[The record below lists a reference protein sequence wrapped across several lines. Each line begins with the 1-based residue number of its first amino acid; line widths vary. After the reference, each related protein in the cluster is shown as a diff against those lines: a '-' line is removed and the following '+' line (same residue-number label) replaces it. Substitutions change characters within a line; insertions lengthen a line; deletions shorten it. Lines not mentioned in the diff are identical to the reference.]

1 MPKILITGALGMIGR
16 ALSETLLQKDGYAV
30 DGIDIKVFPDSMTGS
45 KLHFYRIDIRDNATI
60 TDLIINGNYDCIVHL
75 AAISRVVDGEKDK
88 PNCIQTNYVGTRNII
103 DAVAKYSPTT
113 HVIFASSREVY
124 GEQKSLPV
132 SEDAELLPINVY
144 GFYKLLAEQYI
155 RATISNYTILRL
167 CNVYGSAYDLPG
179 RVIPNFVRRAITGET
194 MTIEGGSQ
202 MIDFTYIKDTVWAFC
217 QCIELIP
224 AGLVNKE
231 TITISPGE
239 GHTLQEIVEILSSE
253 LGRNLNVRI
262 TPERNYDVQRFV
274 GNRAHREK
282 LLGDRRFLSLPE
294 GIRQTLTLYKNLYRN
309 DELKG

>member
-1 MPKILITGALGMIGR
+1 MLKILITGALGMIGR
-16 ALSETLLQKDGYAV
+16 ALSENLLHKDGYAV
-30 DGIDIKVFPDSMTGS
+30 DGIDIKPLPNSVADSN
-45 KLHFYRIDIRDNATI
+45 LHFFQIDIRDEATI
-60 TDLIINGNYDCIVHL
+60 TNLIANGKYDCIVHL

-124 GEQKSLPV
+124 GEQKTLPV

-144 GFYKLLAEQYI
+144 GFYKLRAEQYI
-155 RATISNYTILRL
+155 RATLSNFTILRL
-167 CNVYGSAYDLPG
+167 CNVYGSSNDLPG
-179 RVIPNFVRRAITGET
+179 RVIPNFVRHAITGET

-202 MIDFTYIKDTVWAFC
+202 MIDFTHIQDTVWAFAR
-217 QCIELIP
+217 CIELIS
-224 AGLVNKE
+224 AGTVNKE

-253 LGRNLNVRI
+253 LGRSLNVRV

-274 GNRAHREK
+274 GNKAHRVK
-282 LLGDRRFLSLPE
+282 LLGDRKFLSLPE
-294 GIRQTLTLYKNLYRN
+294 GIRQTLTLYQSLYLI
-309 DELKG
+309 DELKR

>member
-1 MPKILITGALGMIGR
+1 MVTKTFGAAIYGVEAQLITIEVNIVQGTSLYIVGLPDNSIKESQHRIESALKSMNFR
-16 ALSETLLQKDGYAV
+16 MPRQKVIVNLAPA
-30 DGIDIKVFPDSMTGS
+30 DIHK
-45 KLHFYRIDIRDNATI
+45 
-60 TDLIINGNYDCIVHL
+60 
-75 AAISRVVDGEKDK
+75 E
-88 PNCIQTNYVGTRNII
+88 
-103 DAVAKYSPTT
+103 
-113 HVIFASSREVY
+113 
-124 GEQKSLPV
+124 
-132 SEDAELLPINVY
+132 
-144 GFYKLLAEQYI
+144 
-155 RATISNYTILRL
+155 
-167 CNVYGSAYDLPG
+167 GSAYDLPG

-224 AGLVNKE
+224 AGPVNKE

-274 GNRAHREK
+274 GNRARREK